1 MFLDDASRAQNF
13 RQVGT
18 RHGGSLR
25 KGHAQVRSS
34 HDRYQ
39 KPTASIP
46 SKFETILNAGERET
60 NAFGSRTNRFGDAEN
75 ELPGPG
81 AYYKPPTLLV
91 TTEMSGS
98 VSQKGY
104 GTGFVSK
111 VKRFSNQTYEAVPG
125 PGQYTATLPEKPSFN
140 RRIGLSSFASTER
153 PNNQTAASVPGPGNY
168 NVREPRHNA
177 PSGRSAFVSKSNR
190 GFLPRADGPAPGQYE
205 TQVDLGRDHD
215 WDRPQGIFRSNV
227 KRVETP
233 KTLAVPGPG
242 AYGVEAAEKH
252 LLRDTIAQAQASSM
266 FKKGAADR
274 FGHLSSRKGEV
285 LDVPGP
291 GAYDGNA
298 LGSSA
303 AISSVFKSST
313 KRGHDL
319 QRGKAPGPA
328 FYKPAVSPTKKSHLL
343 NGTKKWL

>member
-1 MFLDDASRAQNF
+1 MFLDDASKAHNF

-18 RHGGSLR
+18 KHAGSVR
-25 KGHAQVRSS
+25 KGHVQVRPVQ
-34 HDRYQ
+34 HQ
-39 KPTASIP
+39 KPSASIP

-91 TTEMSGS
+91 TTETSGS

-111 VKRFSNQTYEAVPG
+111 VKRFSNQTYETVPG
-125 PGQYTATLPEKPSFN
+125 PGQYTSSLPDKPSFN
-140 RRIGLSSFASTER
+140 RRIGLSSFAPTER
-153 PNNQTAASVPGPGNY
+153 SNNQASSNVPGPGNY
-168 NVREPRHNA
+168 NVKEPRHNA
-177 PSGRSAFVSKSNR
+177 PSGRSAFVSKSHR
-190 GFLPRADGPAPGQYE
+190 GFVPRSDVPAPGQYE
-205 TQVDLGRDHD
+205 NPIELGRDAD
-215 WDRPQGIFRSNV
+215 WDRPQGIFRSSV

-274 FGHLSSRKGEV
+274 FGHLSSRKGDAV
-285 LDVPGP
+285 DVPGP
-291 GAYDGNA
+291 GAYDG
-298 LGSSA
+298 SA
-303 AISSVFKSST
+303 PQSTAVVSSVFKSST
-313 KRGHDL
+313 KRGQDL
-319 QRGKAPGPA
+319 LRGKAPGPA
-328 FYKPAVSPTKKSHLL
+328 FYKPAVSPTKRSHLL